1 MRGRGVPHAAIM
13 CAGRACNLLIR
24 NNKSWHRFQSPEGG
38 RLGLQHVCRQRGQ
51 YAPLFQSPEG
61 GRLGLQPAWPTSR
74 SRAALV
80 SVPRRGQARPATP
93 RLSVGQGEETPSFS
107 PPKGAG

>member
-24 NNKSWHRFQSPEGG
+24 LNKSWHRFQSPEGG
-38 RLGLQHVCRQRGQ
+38 RLGLQ
-51 YAPLFQSPEG
+51 
-61 GRLGLQPAWPTSR
+61 PAGVVAATLNSR
-74 SRAALV
+74 C
-80 SVPRRGQARPATP
+80 
-93 RLSVGQGEETPSFS
+93 FS